1 MKLRIKRALL
11 NYNRKVKLLLANRL
25 DREEMTLIYKMA
37 YGNDIRDALL
47 KT

>member
-1 MKLRIKRALL
+1 MKLRINCALL
-11 NYNRKVKLLLANRL
+11 NYKRNVKYLLANRL
-25 DREEMTLIYKMA
+25 KRKEMTLIYKMA